1 MNNIV
6 FWTLMCCILCGLMY
20 GISNYSIFLILFAV
34 GAIPLFSFGVYGLI
48 LSWIV
53 NPIKKLIKK
62 KK

>member
-1 MNNIV
+1 
-6 FWTLMCCILCGLMY
+6 MY